1 MKSLQWRM
9 MAALGMAVAA
19 CWTVALCL
27 LMSYLSH
34 NQNSIWDDKLES
46 IGNQILTT
54 IPGDTTLDS
63 PGPEALGRPR
73 PTLQL
78 RPGASSHTE
87 PLAIQIW
94 LVGQRLAFH
103 SPGAPAQ
110 ALRPDFQEGLAT
122 TMVEGQSWRAY
133 SVSDRNGMVYVQVG
147 YLHSAIDQELGRKA
161 IIALALN
168 TALLV
173 MLGGLMWCAVSRSL
187 RPLGRITAALRE
199 RRKFDLTPLPTVDI
213 PREIRPLVES
223 FNTLMTSLDHAVR
236 AERRFIG
243 DAAHEL
249 RTPLSALHAQA
260 EVALHARNNDDKD
273 AALRKLLDVSER
285 STRLSE
291 QLLDLARLEAGL
303 HASQREPAELSDLI
317 VYVASE
323 FELVAASRGLKIAL
337 LTEPCQI
344 DCDVDEIGILLRNL
358 LDNAIRYGRDGG
370 RIRVSCGRRTAPQGD
385 GVFVEVADDGPGVP
399 PDQRGAI
406 FERFH
411 RVAGNKAR
419 GSGIGLSLVAAIAKV
434 HNATIETCDGL
445 EGCGFCIRIV
455 FPAADT
461 DRTTPA

>member
-34 NQNSIWDDKLES
+34 NQNSIWDDKLAS

-54 IPGDTTLDS
+54 IPGDMALKAQE
-63 PGPEALGRPR
+63 PEAFGSPR
-73 PTLQL
+73 PPMQL
-78 RPGASSHTE
+78 RPEAAGHDE

-94 LVGQRLAFH
+94 VAGQRLAFH

-110 ALRPDFQEGLAT
+110 ALRPDFREGLAT
-122 TMVEGQSWRAY
+122 SEIDGRSWRVY
-133 SVSDRNGMVYVQVG
+133 SVSDRSGVVYVQVG
-147 YLHSAIDQELGRKA
+147 YLHSVIDHELGHKA

-168 TALLV
+168 TALL
-173 MLGGLMWCAVSRSL
+173 MLLGGLMWCAVNRSL
-187 RPLGRITAALRE
+187 RPLARITAALRE
-199 RRKFDLTPLPTVDI
+199 RRKFDLTPLPTADI

-223 FNTLMTSLDHAVR
+223 FNTLMTSLDHAVQ

-260 EVALHARNNDDKD
+260 EVALHARNADDKD

-291 QLLDLARLEAGL
+291 QLLDLARLDAGL
-303 HASQREPAELSDLI
+303 HASQRERAELSDLI
-317 VYVASE
+317 VHVANE
-323 FELVAASRGLKIAL
+323 FEQAAAKRGLKIAL
-337 LTEPCQI
+337 LSAPCQI
-344 DCDVDEIGILLRNL
+344 DCDIDEIGILLRNL
-358 LDNAIRYGRDGG
+358 LDNAIRYGREGG
-370 RIRVSCGRRTAPQGD
+370 RIRVSCGHRPAPQRD
-385 GVFVEVADDGPGVP
+385 SVFVEVADDGPGVP
-399 PDQRGAI
+399 TDQREAI

-455 FPAADT
+455 FPAAET
-461 DRTTPA
+461 DATAPA